1 MLCGASSSA
10 DDFANPRTAHF
21 EATYPC
27 DRPLSLQTWADA
39 CIDDIDTVYRLGG
52 CVYGSLAGE
61 LIEADDEV
69 HDDLAHGYDQWLDL
83 FHAGLTAMRQRGEL
97 RTDADPRHLAVSLVI
112 AHQGGAMITHA
123 TGDAEPLRIAANA
136 AVDYV
141 RSFAVDPEPPA
152 NAAPGHLDN
161 EANPDSSDHPLRHP
175 GHFWV
180 SPPIIMGHLAH
191 LVDVDA
197 GALS

>member
-1 MLCGASSSA
+1 MLCGAISSA

-27 DRPLSLQTWADA
+27 DRTLSLQAWADA

-83 FHAGLTAMRQRGEL
+83 FHAGLTAIRQRGEL
-97 RTDADPRHLAVSLVI
+97 RV
-112 AHQGGAMITHA
+112 
-123 TGDAEPLRIAANA
+123 AANA

-152 NAAPGHLDN
+152 NAVPGHLDN

-180 SPPIIMGHLAH
+180 CPPIIMGHVAH